1 MIITS
6 VSDLVVRPTIFRH
19 ATLHTIPRGGVL
31 YSYKSADQLTR
42 DAVPWI
48 SMRLLE
54 LPSGC
59 GRRGHHAGPRAQ
71 VEAFCTQQAI
81 SRKSENCPRPV
92 RTFAEAGFPDS
103 VAAAIRPG
111 PPGVVKRA

>member
-1 MIITS
+1 M
-6 VSDLVVRPTIFRH
+6 
-19 ATLHTIPRGGVL
+19 L

>member
-1 MIITS
+1 
-6 VSDLVVRPTIFRH
+6 
-19 ATLHTIPRGGVL
+19 VL
-31 YSYKSADQLTR
+31 YSYKSADQPTR

-48 SMRLLE
+48 SMRLFE

-59 GRRGHHAGPRAQ
+59 GHHAGPRAQ

-111 PPGVVKRA
+111 PPGAVERA